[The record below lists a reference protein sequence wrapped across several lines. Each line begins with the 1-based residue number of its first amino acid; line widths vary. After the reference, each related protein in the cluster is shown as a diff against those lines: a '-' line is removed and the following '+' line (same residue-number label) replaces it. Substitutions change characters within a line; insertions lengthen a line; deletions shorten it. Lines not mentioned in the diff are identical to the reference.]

1 MPDKS
6 FPDLDAYGELS
17 HKKKIKVLSWN
28 IWWKFE
34 NYLKRQDLIFY
45 EIKKLA
51 PDILCL
57 QEVWED
63 KDGSQAQEISNLLGY
78 EYKYFKSYEFD
89 GVSFGNSIISR
100 YPIIKF
106 CSHLIPTKKEF
117 NENRSLLHAELL
129 YNEQKINVLCT
140 HLNYKYNESDIRQ
153 DQIKFILSY
162 IGKLE
167 SSSFPNILC
176 GDFNAD
182 PMSDEIR
189 MIVGLSNPID
199 RVVLKDV
206 WQINNPDN
214 PGYTWSNKNIY
225 AKKTLEPN
233 RRIDYIFVGN
243 PGKNGL
249 GHPIE
254 THLVGAEMRDNIY
267 PSDHFGII
275 THLEG

>member
-17 HKKKIKVLSWN
+17 HKKEIKVLSWN
-28 IWWKFE
+28 IWWKFQ
-34 NYLKRQDLIFY
+34 NYLKRQDLIFD
-45 EIKKLA
+45 EIKKLT

-63 KDGSQAQEISNLLGY
+63 KDKSQAQEISNLLGY
-78 EYKYFKSYEFD
+78 KYKYSKSYEFD
-89 GVSFGNSIISR
+89 GVSFGNAIISK

-106 CSHLIPTKKEF
+106 FSQIIPTEEKF
-117 NENRSLLHAELL
+117 NENRTLLHAELL
-129 YNEQKINVLCT
+129 YKDQKINVLCT

-153 DQIKFILSY
+153 NQVKFILNY
-162 IGKLE
+162 ISKLDT
-167 SSSFPNILC
+167 SIFPNILC

-189 MIVGLSNPID
+189 MILGLTTPIN
-199 RVVLKDV
+199 RVVFKDV

-214 PGYTWSNKNIY
+214 PGYTWSNENLY
-225 AKKTLEPN
+225 AKKTLEAN
-233 RRIDYIFVGN
+233 RRIDFIFVGN

-249 GHPIE
+249 GHPLKTYLIG
-254 THLVGAEMRDNIY
+254 TKIKNKIH

-275 THLEG
+275 THLVG

>member
-1 MPDKS
+1 
-6 FPDLDAYGELS
+6 
-17 HKKKIKVLSWN
+17 
-28 IWWKFE
+28 
-34 NYLKRQDLIFY
+34 
-45 EIKKLA
+45 
-51 PDILCL
+51 
-57 QEVWED
+57 
-63 KDGSQAQEISNLLGY
+63 
-78 EYKYFKSYEFD
+78 
-89 GVSFGNSIISR
+89 
-100 YPIIKF
+100 
-106 CSHLIPTKKEF
+106 
-117 NENRSLLHAELL
+117 
-129 YNEQKINVLCT
+129 
-140 HLNYKYNESDIRQ
+140 
-153 DQIKFILSY
+153 
-162 IGKLE
+162 
-167 SSSFPNILC
+167 
-176 GDFNAD
+176 
-182 PMSDEIR
+182 MSDEIR

-249 GHPIE
+249 GHPIK